1 MKILIMLFIIVF
13 SLNAYAQKPEKIDL
27 GPGINSYQK
36 FLIYPHIEKG
46 LSALD
51 EGNNQRA
58 IEEFSWAR
66 KRAPQSPLTALY
78 LANAYIKEDEYAKA
92 KEVLEQQL
100 AFTPKNQQILKR
112 LSNTLILEGDY
123 LAAADSLK
131 EELKINENNVIAQE
145 KLKVVNQE
153 LANVESNRLK
163 TLQEEDPAQFLADL
177 KDKKIR
183 FDNAF
188 EERNWIDLLL
198 TDFAKQPELLLSY
211 QPEFDSNQIYQ
222 AEKILQRLL
231 NEGRQSEADTY
242 LLKLPNSI
250 KLNPIFLDHLSYQ
263 LVNENGEHQA
273 IDLLLDAYPF
283 KQASYPQRVELIN
296 RLILLLK
303 NHGDAI
309 VAPYLA
315 KLSVPLDRPELRSLQ
330 VKLLSALDDCP
341 AIRQVLGDY
350 SAFYTPYDW
359 SRLGNCYGD
368 RLPGLGVLAFE
379 RAEELAPNPER
390 ERAVAYQSFYTKS
403 YLRALTAWNSIPLD
417 VMTPSDILSAATTA
431 QALGDTKELKKWLL
445 AYEQTDGA
453 KDDRYWWLLAQTKL
467 TSDPQA
473 ALIDL
478 SKAASIKPSVTYYSQ
493 IASILMTEGK
503 LTEAIAY
510 LNKALLLNPSD
521 SVTQAALG
529 YAYYRQG
536 KYKRAQYYLSASL
549 RTRPDDEELI
559 KQLAYTNQKLGQ
571 NTQAVKYAEE
581 AIDNFNRYSPSEITP
596 DIKSQQFGM
605 RRMHEDLERR
615 WSFTA
620 DAMSG
625 NQVTAA
631 PNIGQPGTNYRS
643 YSQAEAA
650 YRLGNPAIDN
660 GKSLSAYTRIFA
672 GGGLNNSPVPIYAP
686 MIAGGLRWKPLSD
699 YVLNLAVEEQTP
711 LDRGQFTQTSLM
723 LRASA
728 SLLNSGIYSDD
739 WHPNGKGWIAQNLY
753 LDAAHYVS
761 SSVTSLV
768 IDYRMSYHQK
778 IEEGQTIEPYAHI
791 QWTSLNQANGIDERL
806 GIGARWNIWQGQS
819 KYNAYPSKIM
829 VGLEYQYAFKTY
841 LNDKSAIFVTLGGR
855 W

>member
-1 MKILIMLFIIVF
+1 MRSLILLPLFLF
-13 SLNAYAQKPEKIDL
+13 TLNADAQQSTAINL
-27 GPGINSYQK
+27 GPGINSYQR
-36 FLIYPHIEKG
+36 FLIYPRIEKG
-46 LSALD
+46 LSALESGD
-51 EGNNQRA
+51 NERA
-58 IEEFSWAR
+58 IVEFTWAR
-66 KRAPQSPLTALY
+66 KRAPKAPATAMY
-78 LANAYIKEDEYAKA
+78 LANAYIKSNKYDKA

-100 AFTPKNQQILKR
+100 KFTPKDQQILKR
-112 LSNTLILEGDY
+112 LTNTLILEKDY
-123 LAAADSLK
+123 LAASSTLK
-131 EELKINENNVIAQE
+131 EEIQLNENNVIAQE

-153 LANVESNRLK
+153 LANTERTRLK
-163 TLQEEDPAQFLADL
+163 ILQVEDPAQFLADL
-177 KDKKIR
+177 KDKKIS

-198 TDFAKQPELLLSY
+198 IDFVKSPELLLSY
-211 QPEFDSNQIYQ
+211 QPVFDSNRIYQ
-222 AEKILQRLL
+222 AEKLLQILLT
-231 NEGRQSEADTY
+231 EGRQADADAY
-242 LLKLPNSI
+242 IAQLPDSI
-250 KLNPIFLDHLSYQ
+250 KLNPVFLDHLSYQ
-263 LVNENGEHQA
+263 LLSENGEHQA
-273 IDLLLDAYPF
+273 IELLLETYPF
-283 KQASYPQRVELIN
+283 KWANNSQRIELMD

-303 NHGDAI
+303 NHSDAI
-309 VAPYLA
+309 ASTYLE
-315 KLSVPLDRPELRSLQ
+315 KLSIPLDSPELRSLQ
-330 VKLLSALDDCP
+330 VKLLSALNDCS

-350 SAFYTPYDW
+350 SAFYTSDDW
-359 SRLGNCYGD
+359 ARLGNCYGD

-390 ERAVAYQSFYTKS
+390 ERAVAYQAFSTKS

-417 VMTPSDILSAATTA
+417 MMTPTDILSAATTA
-431 QALGDTKELKKWLL
+431 QALGDDRELKKWLL
-445 AYEQTDGA
+445 AYENTDGA
-453 KDDRYWWLLAQTKL
+453 KDDRYWWLLAQTKI

-478 SKAASIKPSVTYYSQ
+478 SKAASIKSSATYYSQ
-493 IASILMTEGK
+493 MASLLIAEGN

-536 KYKRAQYYLSASL
+536 KYQRAKHYLQASL
-549 RTRPDDEELI
+549 KARPDDEELV
-559 KQLAYTNQKLGQ
+559 KQLAYTNQKLGE
-571 NTQAVKYAEE
+571 NSQAVKYAEK
-581 AIDNFNRYSPSEITP
+581 AIDSFNRYSPAEITP

-620 DAMSG
+620 DALSG

-631 PNIGQPGTNYRS
+631 PNVGQPGTNYRS

-672 GGGLNNSPVPIYAP
+672 GGGSNNSPVPLYAP

-711 LDRGQFTQTSLM
+711 LDRGQYTQTSLM

-739 WHPNGKGWIAQNLY
+739 WHPNGTGWVAQNLY
-753 LDAAHYVS
+753 LDAAHYLS
-761 SSVTSLV
+761 SSLTSLV
-768 IDYRMSYHQK
+768 SDYRISYHQK
-778 IEEGQTIEPYAHI
+778 IEEGQTIEPYTHL
-791 QWTSLNQANGIDERL
+791 QWSSLNQPNGVDERL
-806 GIGARWNIWQGQS
+806 GVGARWNLWQGQS

-829 VGLEYQYAFKTY
+829 IGLEYQYAFKTY
-841 LNDKSAIFVTLGGR
+841 LNDKSAIFLTLGGR